1 MAKKLMDGAVELRG
15 AGPAPEALLD
25 AARQLFGER
34 GFSSARADDAVRLA
48 GAGADSC
55 CYGSVPMDDLF
66 VTLYTDHHA
75 AHAAAAKT
83 AVAQAR
89 DAGVSDMGQ
98 LFEAGT
104 RAFLQGS
111 WLRRDLA
118 LLFSS
123 GDAPEGF
130 AAMRQRHRCAW
141 LRRNTV
147 LLHLGDT
154 PEDRLYAGTLT
165 SVIGGGGR
173 EVAAAGDF
181 RQAKAMIDA
190 VIGYTRLLAA
200 DRPRTA
206 VRRVRH

>member
-1 MAKKLMDGAVELRG
+1 MAKKLVDGAFELRG

-25 AARQLFGER
+25 AARQVFGER
-34 GFSSARADDAVRLA
+34 GFSSARADDAMRLA
-48 GAGADSC
+48 GAGSDSC
-55 CYGSVPMDDLF
+55 CYGSVPMDELF

-75 AHAAAAKT
+75 AHAAAARS
-83 AVAQAR
+83 AVAQAKES
-89 DAGVSDMGQ
+89 GVCDQGQ
-98 LFEAGT
+98 LFEVGA

-130 AAMRQRHRCAW
+130 AATRQHHRCAW

-147 LLHLGDT
+147 LLHLNDS
-154 PEDRLYAGTLT
+154 PEDRLYAATLT

-173 EVAAAGDF
+173 EVATAGDF

-200 DRPRTA
+200 DRPRA
-206 VRRVRH
+206 AAGRARP